1 MAIISHAF
9 PYRLLFWISTV
20 AVLDCGWTAI
30 WTKGGRRRV
39 KHLATIRSVRMKT
52 FGSRRS
58 SAGRSCERAFIWLF
72 DCNSYK
78 ISLSLYIYISIF
90 LSLFHTLTQI
100 CRHTTIPTYT
110 RQCNTHILHSS
121 TNSLPP
127 PPLPPPPYFY
137 HLPRPASITLS
148 RQIKYRSYIYY
159 IF

>member
-1 MAIISHAF
+1 M
-9 PYRLLFWISTV
+9 
-20 AVLDCGWTAI
+20 AVLDCGWTAT

-39 KHLATIRSVRMKT
+39 KHSATIRSVRMKT

-58 SAGRSCERAFIWLF
+58 SAGRSCERGIHLVV
-72 DCNSYK
+72 DCHSYK

-100 CRHTTIPTYT
+100 CRHTPPSPRIHVSVTHTYSTLQKIPF
-110 RQCNTHILHSS
+110 
-121 TNSLPP
+121 LPP
-127 PPLPPPPYFY
+127 STSSSPPHFY